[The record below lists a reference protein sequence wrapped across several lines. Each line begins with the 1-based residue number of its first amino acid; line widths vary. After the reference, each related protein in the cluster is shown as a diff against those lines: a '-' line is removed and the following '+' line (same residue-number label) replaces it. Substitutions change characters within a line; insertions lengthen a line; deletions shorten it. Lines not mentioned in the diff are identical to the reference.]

1 MHVAGLE
8 AKPVHGRQ
16 MADRIARMAV
26 DDELRAR
33 RRARGEIEQHRVV
46 GPRRTVGLEAC
57 VRTHERGER
66 PPAFGR
72 NADRDA
78 DHLLLNPGE
87 LLGVG
92 PVRDQELRLAA
103 LEPVGDVGGRELRHR
118 RDQHEAELH
127 RRQHRHPQLRR
138 RAEHH
143 QEPVA
148 ALRPD
153 RRAGRWRGWRSC
165 GRVRRSCGSR
175 PCCRRSTFSAVFAT
189 PSSGREFGVEPVERP
204 VEALRPRPDELG
216 LRGGIA
222 VVEREQ
228 EIARLAEGRRVGA
241 RRQGRGKGGHGGL
254 GGKRD

>member
-1 MHVAGLE
+1 M
-8 AKPVHGRQ
+8 
-16 MADRIARMAV
+16 
-26 DDELRAR
+26 
-33 RRARGEIEQHRVV
+33 
-46 GPRRTVGLEAC
+46 
-57 VRTHERGER
+57 HERGER

-72 NADRDA
+72 NVDRDA

-103 LEPVGDVGGRELRHR
+103 LEPVSDVGGRELRHR
-118 RDQHEAELH
+118 RNQHEAELH

-153 RRAGRWRGWRSC
+153 RAQAVGEAGGAAGEFAEAADLDLVVSDDLQRGPRD
-165 GRVRRSCGSR
+165 
-175 PCCRRSTFSAVFAT
+175 PI
-189 PSSGREFGVEPVERP
+189 SGREFGVEPVERP
-204 VEALRPRPDELG
+204 VEALRTRPDELG